1 MNSDCLAEDAAL
13 ICAAPVVVFA
23 VSTDAA
29 AAAADVDVDFNCRAI
44 TEQHHVKL
52 NST

>member
-29 AAAADVDVDFNCRAI
+29 AADVDVDFNCRAI